1 MKSEARP
8 DSFEVSCN
16 FERLAKSYD
25 DFHQAHSH
33 FVDLLL
39 QKHSLSVDS
48 VVADFGCGTGN
59 ETVEI
64 FKRVGCTTFGLDP
77 SPEMLNEARAK
88 TAEITWLEASAEETG
103 LPGESMDAVTAF
115 FSVHHFQNLSS
126 WATETHRVLKEG
138 GRCFVFSISH
148 EQMRES
154 LEYRFF
160 PDLLEH
166 DLARVPSLV
175 KIEDE
180 LQHRGFEVSQEK
192 IPYETRIIDEDYIE
206 MVRNRYRSGFQ
217 ALSDTQIERGIQRI
231 KENLASSSFLIDP
244 IRCTVLVAQK
254 GTTPRSG

>member
-1 MKSEARP
+1 MEENTK
-8 DSFEVSCN
+8 VSN
-16 FERLAKSYD
+16 FECLASCYD
-25 DFHQAHSH
+25 EFHQTHGH
-33 FVDLLL
+33 FVDLML
-39 QKHSLSVDS
+39 QEYNLSTDS

-77 SPEMLNEARAK
+77 SSEMLNKARAK
-88 TAEITWLEASAEETG
+88 TSEITWLEAPAEETA
-103 LPGESMDAVTAF
+103 LPSESIDVITAF
-115 FSVHHFQNLSS
+115 FSVHHFQDLSV
-126 WATETHRVLKEG
+126 WATETHRVLKES

-175 KIEDE
+175 NVKGKFEY
-180 LQHRGFEVSQEK
+180 HGFEVFQEE
-192 IPYETRIIDEDYIE
+192 IPYETRIIDEEYIE

-231 KENLASSSFLIDP
+231 KESMASSSFLIDP
-244 IRCTVLVAQK
+244 IRCTVLVARK
-254 GTTPRSG
+254 GTTRRSG